1 MHSEDGEEND
11 ERLPRQPSCVLERNE
26 TLPAFSPSRSPRYP
40 LAMTSS
46 LPPAFIDRLTD
57 LLGDEAEAF
66 FQTYAEPARSGLRVN
81 PLKLSPAEFAAISP
95 WPLTPVPWGETG
107 FLIDPEAP
115 AGKHP
120 WHAAGLYYLQEPSAM
135 AVAETLDVQPGQ
147 LVLDLAAAPGGK
159 ATQLA
164 GLLRGRG
171 TLVANEILPARIKPL
186 GENLER
192 FGVTNA
198 VLLNEE
204 PSRLAERLGPIF
216 DRVLLDAP
224 CSGEGM
230 FRKAPAARDEWSA
243 EHVAGCALR
252 QSKIIE
258 SAARLVRPGGLL
270 LYRTCTFAPEENE
283 EQIGRFLAAH
293 PDWRLEPIAPRPGF
307 SPGLRGL
314 TGAVRLWPHDAPGEG
329 HFLALLRK
337 SGNGADESEESLSDL
352 SRFQPTYR
360 PSTGL
365 RAPRD
370 AGRSFQSSRTLMP
383 LAAWADFAESTLR
396 TDRFPAD
403 RLLARDDRLY
413 LRPDHDLDLDGL
425 KVIRPGLPLGEAK
438 PGRFEPSHALALAL
452 RPEEARNVA
461 DLGPAQTAAYLAGE
475 PIASEGEPGWTLVT
489 TGGWPLGWA
498 KRDRGLLKNHYPK
511 GLRRR

>member
-1 MHSEDGEEND
+1 
-11 ERLPRQPSCVLERNE
+11 
-26 TLPAFSPSRSPRYP
+26 
-40 LAMTSS
+40 MTPS

-57 LLGDEAEAF
+57 LLGDEAEPF
-66 FQTYAEPARSGLRVN
+66 FQTYGEPAWSGLRVN
-81 PLKLSPAEFAAISP
+81 PLKLSPAEFTAISP
-95 WPLTPVPWGETG
+95 WPLMPVPWCETG
-107 FLIDPEAP
+107 FLIDPDAS

-135 AVAETLDVQPGQ
+135 AVAEALDVQPGQ

-171 TLVANEILPARIKPL
+171 TLVANEIVPARIKPL

-198 VLLNEE
+198 IVLNEE
-204 PSRLAERLGPIF
+204 PARLAERLGPVF

-230 FRKAPAARDEWSA
+230 FRKAPAARDEWSV

-252 QSKIIE
+252 QSKILD

-270 LYRTCTFAPEENE
+270 LYSTCTFAPEENE
-283 EQIGRFLAAH
+283 EQIARFLDVH

-307 SPGLRGL
+307 SPGLPGM
-314 TGAVRLWPHDAPGEG
+314 TGAVRLWPHHAPGEG

-337 SGNGADESEESLSDL
+337 IRKDVEFSGKSARGL
-352 SRFQPTYR
+352 SRFQPTYG
-360 PSTGL
+360 PSAGF
-365 RAPRD
+365 RVPRD
-370 AGRSFQSSRTLMP
+370 AKRPVQSARSANPAS
-383 LAAWADFAESTLR
+383 AWADFAAATLQ
-396 TDRFPAD
+396 TDRFPPD

-452 RPEEARNVA
+452 RANEARNVA
-461 DLGPAQTAAYLAGE
+461 HLDPAQTAVYLAGE
-475 PIASEGEPGWTLVT
+475 PIAVPGEPGWTVVT

-511 GLRRR
+511 GLRRSYSSFGPM